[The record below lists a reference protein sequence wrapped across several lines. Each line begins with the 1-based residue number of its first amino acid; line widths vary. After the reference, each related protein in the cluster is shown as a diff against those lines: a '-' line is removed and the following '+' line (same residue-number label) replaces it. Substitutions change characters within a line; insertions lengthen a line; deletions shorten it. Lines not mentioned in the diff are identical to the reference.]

1 MARAFMCLTGRWTVI
16 CATCAASWP
25 RRAVAMR
32 LTPCMVWEFG
42 WDHARARKAEMA
54 PALGLGP
61 WRDIGGGF
69 VPATCRHRLF
79 QTGGQ
84 YPWLGRDGLD
94 NLLDGS
100 GGNLRSGLS
109 CLAVG
114 VAPGLCVDRARQ
126 GGQGRGARCPR

>member
-1 MARAFMCLTGRWTVI
+1 
-16 CATCAASWP
+16 
-25 RRAVAMR
+25 MR

-94 NLLDGS
+94 DLLDG
-100 GGNLRSGLS
+100 GGGELTEHAK
-109 CLAVG
+109 AVK
-114 VAPGLCVDRARQ
+114 A
-126 GGQGRGARCPR
+126 GARDAPVPRHYGTPELSELGQAVIELRF